1 MEKIYRIAE
10 EIRSLDI
17 YEANDNDETA
27 ESIAEQI
34 QNDPLAVIQYL
45 LEYIDTQDSL
55 IRIL

>member
-17 YEANDNDETA
+17 YEANDNEETA

-34 QNDPLAVIQYL
+34 QKDPLTVIQYL

-55 IRIL
+55 IRVL

>member
-1 MEKIYRIAE
+1 MENIYRIAE

-27 ESIAEQI
+27 ETIAEQI
-34 QNDPLAVIQYL
+34 EKDPLSVIQYL

-55 IRIL
+55 IRVL